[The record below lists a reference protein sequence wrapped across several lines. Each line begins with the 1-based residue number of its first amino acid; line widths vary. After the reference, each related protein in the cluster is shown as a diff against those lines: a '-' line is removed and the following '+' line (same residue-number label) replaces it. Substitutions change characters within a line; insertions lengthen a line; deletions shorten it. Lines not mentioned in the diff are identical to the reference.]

1 MKGRHHFLF
10 LLIDDLSRRFFST
23 FVKKKSLIFIVRAT
37 LFVPAKMLEGLG
49 SVIRHFLNLRPA
61 VYTVCMYER
70 TYLGI
75 PKEPLCFEI
84 NL

>member
-1 MKGRHHFLF
+1 MPRKVFRNFSFSKFTESGQ
-10 LLIDDLSRRFFST
+10 DLSRRFFST

-61 VYTVCMYER
+61 VPVRVR
-70 TYLGI
+70 TGI
-75 PKEPLCFEI
+75 VRS
-84 NL
+84 NQR